1 MKFVWAT
8 GSHPGRVR
16 DNNEDVVFPKTDGRS
31 EESLLVAL
39 ADGMGGHVAGEVA
52 SRIAI
57 EEATQTTGNPE
68 RRVKTSNEAIIDA
81 VLEKP
86 SLSGMGTTLTL
97 AQLDPIGRVTLGHVG
112 DSRAYL
118 LRHNEM
124 VQLTEDHTWVQA
136 EVNAGRMTADEA
148 RTHPKSGL
156 ITRALGL
163 GRDVEVDVKRSRV
176 ISGDRLLLCSD
187 GLTDMLTD
195 DEIAKLLGEGTPSEA
210 AWALIEAAN
219 QAGGQDNVSVVVVVV
234 EP

>member
-16 DNNEDVVFPKTDGRS
+16 DNNEDVVFPESDGRS
-31 EESLLVAL
+31 DESVLVAL
-39 ADGMGGHVAGEVA
+39 ADGMGGHVGGEVA

-57 EEATQTTGNPE
+57 EEATATTGNPE

-86 SLSGMGTTLTL
+86 SLAGMGTTLTL

-118 LRHNEM
+118 LRHDEM

-136 EVNAGRMTADEA
+136 EVNAGRMTAEDA
-148 RTHPKSGL
+148 RTHPKNAL

-163 GRDVEVDVKRSRV
+163 GRDIEVDVKRSRV
-176 ISGDRLLLCSD
+176 IAGDRLLLCSD

-195 DEIAKLLGEGTPSEA
+195 DEIAKLLAEGTPSEA